1 MATISG
7 YQVTAEHNGETYKI
21 NVKEGVRGMNIP
33 VAAEFHD
40 NKWNIVLKGRKLTV
54 TSVTKLVPEQS

>member
-21 NVKEGVRGMNIP
+21 GVKEGVRGVNIP
-33 VAAEFHD
+33 VSAELHD
-40 NKWNIVLKGRKLTV
+40 NKWNITLQGRKLTV
-54 TSVTKLVPEQS
+54 TEVMKLVPEQS

>member
-21 NVKEGVRGMNIP
+21 DVKEGVRGMNIP
-33 VAAEFHD
+33 VVAELHD
-40 NKWNIVLKGRKLTV
+40 NKWNIVLEGRKLTV